1 METIL
6 TSDTVFKK
14 NTSTQLAMVFIIC
27 FVGNMFAGVVSTLM
41 SVYLPVVVKELHGNQ
56 TESQLNDMS
65 AYINS
70 VFIFGWAAGGF
81 LWGFIGDKA
90 GRKISL
96 LLCIVCFGLFTLLIS
111 QANQWWEIVVCRFL
125 SG

>member
-41 SVYLPVVVKELHGNQ
+41 SVYLPVVVKELHGSQ

-90 GRKISL
+90 GRKRGFVL
-96 LLCIVCFGLFTLLIS
+96 PL
-111 QANQWWEIVVCRFL
+111 
-125 SG
+125 